1 MISPAHVRAYAQ
13 PIVVAFDM
21 IETVFS
27 LESLRGHLVA
37 AGLPGTALEAWFA
50 QTLRDAFALE
60 VTGVYKPFKEVAAGT
75 LESLLVKHGSR
86 GSGDMSAIL
95 RGFSELEPHPD
106 AGSAFQRLHSA
117 GIRLIG
123 LTNGSAE
130 VTRQLIDR
138 AGFARYFE
146 QLVSIEA
153 IGRWKPQS
161 QVYLHAARTAGV
173 APSRMTLVAAHP
185 WDIHGA
191 SRAGLMTAF
200 VARGLP
206 YPSTMDGP
214 NFTGDSLNEISEV
227 LSALPGG
234 TFETEEF

>member
-1 MISPAHVRAYAQ
+1 MTQMHVSAQ
-13 PIVVAFDM
+13 PAVVAFDM

-27 LESLRGHLVA
+27 LESLRGHMVA
-37 AGLPGTALEAWFA
+37 AGLPGHALEAWFA

-60 VTGVYKPFKEVAAGT
+60 VTEVYKPFKEIAAGT
-75 LESLLVKHGSR
+75 LDSLLVKHGSR
-86 GSGDMSAIL
+86 GTGDASAIL
-95 RGFSELEPHPD
+95 RGFAELEPHPD
-106 AGSAFQRLHSA
+106 ADAAFQRLHSA

-123 LTNGSAE
+123 LTNGGAA
-130 VTRQLIDR
+130 VTRQLVDR

-146 QLVSIEA
+146 QLVSIETM
-153 IGRWKPQS
+153 GHWKPQR

-173 APSRMTLVAAHP
+173 APSQMTLVAAHP

-206 YPSTMDGP
+206 YPSTMDP
-214 NFTGDSLNEISEV
+214 PHFKGDTLNDISEV
-227 LSALPGG
+227 LSGLRGDIIARAL
-234 TFETEEF
+234 